1 MNRAF
6 SNLVL
11 ILFFTL
17 FSCQGPAALL
27 VLDPYTAE
35 WEPEVVP
42 LGLRAGESQGFAVE
56 ALTLSTVTD
65 WDKEFYQLE
74 AKEPELVVLS
84 GLYSGAFLERMLEYW
99 PQARIVLYGGGRVSA
114 QGKVGV
120 VAVNRES
127 TFTEL
132 ANFSVRAHQILDQ
145 TVWEAPALLA
155 YTRPSHRQKEKQILE
170 EAWNAMRP
178 ESPLYQQEFF
188 RLRDFVDLTRM
199 IKDILSQPRR
209 PWVYLFT
216 SVMTKDALEQLPPET
231 LLMGEGLKPFLS
243 DSSRLLASV
252 EIDYQK
258 IFEAAFEIGRLE
270 EPGYI
275 EVSATL
281 WTNDQFAESLEKMAK
296 ARQQAEEEAKAS
308 ELTETRDEGE
318 ENEEADAEDAN
329 GLEINQEASREEPPV
344 TGQRESTDGTDSE

>member
-99 PQARIVLYGGGRVSA
+99 PQARIVLYGGGV
-114 QGKVGV
+114 
-120 VAVNRES
+120 
-127 TFTEL
+127 
-132 ANFSVRAHQILDQ
+132 
-145 TVWEAPALLA
+145 
-155 YTRPSHRQKEKQILE
+155 
-170 EAWNAMRP
+170 
-178 ESPLYQQEFF
+178 
-188 RLRDFVDLTRM
+188 
-199 IKDILSQPRR
+199 
-209 PWVYLFT
+209 
-216 SVMTKDALEQLPPET
+216 
-231 LLMGEGLKPFLS
+231 
-243 DSSRLLASV
+243 
-252 EIDYQK
+252 
-258 IFEAAFEIGRLE
+258 
-270 EPGYI
+270 
-275 EVSATL
+275 
-281 WTNDQFAESLEKMAK
+281 
-296 ARQQAEEEAKAS
+296 
-308 ELTETRDEGE
+308 
-318 ENEEADAEDAN
+318 
-329 GLEINQEASREEPPV
+329 
-344 TGQRESTDGTDSE
+344 